1 MGEQSQGMGEGENP
15 DLVPGTNVSG
25 EPRQRSHQGES
36 GGWGRG
42 GAGGAGVLQG
52 RLGPG
57 TGTQGIRSLEN
68 GLAKESLDAGGWAL
82 GRRAK
87 SNGERGLRRHT
98 LSPFSI

>member
-1 MGEQSQGMGEGENP
+1 MGEEGQGMGEGENP

-25 EPRQRSHQGES
+25 EPRQRSNQEET

-57 TGTQGIRSLEN
+57 PGDWDSGHPVLGEWFGKREPGCW
-68 GLAKESLDAGGWAL
+68 GLGAGQES
-82 GRRAK
+82 
-87 SNGERGLRRHT
+87 
-98 LSPFSI
+98 